1 MSVPKVFDAALALQG
16 TFVRTGEHQES
27 RCRGEGRLPGR
38 ELPCFQVTSWLLL
51 GRFAGC
57 SLSPGEAFTQED
69 KEQMYSHAAL
79 WNNSTANS

>member
-16 TFVRTGEHQES
+16 MLVRTGEHQES
-27 RCRGEGRLPGR
+27 RCRGEGRLPGC
-38 ELPCFQVTSWLLL
+38 EHPCSQVIPWLLL

-57 SLSPGEAFTQED
+57 GLSPGEAFSQED

-79 WNNSTANS
+79 WNNSTPNS

>member
-16 TFVRTGEHQES
+16 MLVRTGEHQES
-27 RCRGEGRLPGR
+27 RCRGEGRLPGC
-38 ELPCFQVTSWLLL
+38 EHPYFQVIPWLLL

-79 WNNSTANS
+79 WDNSSPNS